1 MNTQGE
7 IMFITVNG
15 EKINYEENMTVT
27 RVLQVMNYIF
37 RMLLVKINGQL
48 IHKKDYATTIVPAG
62 ATVEVIHM
70 ISGG

>member
-1 MNTQGE
+1 MQNDTQ
-7 IMFITVNG
+7 FIIVNG
-15 EKINYEENMTVT
+15 DKIPYEENMTVT

-37 RMLLVKINGQL
+37 RMLLVKVNGQL
-48 IHKKDYATTIVPAG
+48 IPKKDYQTTVVPGG